1 MKNQVEI
8 GKNKPNHPYMAY
20 RPSDSTMQ
28 QFNAPRA
35 DIGEDRRTPDA
46 FRPHFRPQWMSNI
59 DQLRIILNLDS
70 PTPWGKITFR

>member
-28 QFNAPRA
+28 QFNASSA
-35 DIGEDRRTPDA
+35 DIGEDRRTSDA
-46 FRPHFRPQWMSNI
+46 FRPHFRPQWMSSSI
-59 DQLRIILNLDS
+59 NLEL
-70 PTPWGKITFR
+70 F